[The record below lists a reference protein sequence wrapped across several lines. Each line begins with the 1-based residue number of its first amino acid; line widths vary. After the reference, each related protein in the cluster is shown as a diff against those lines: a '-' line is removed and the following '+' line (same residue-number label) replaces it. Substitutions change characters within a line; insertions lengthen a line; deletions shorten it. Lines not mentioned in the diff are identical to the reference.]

1 MEFNMSNNYNQVVDM
16 LRACANYISENAQN
30 MIGDTVNRCLSI
42 TVTIELGPDLC
53 PTVNLSREYC
63 PDIGGSYE

>member
-30 MIGDTVNRCLSI
+30 MVGDTINRCRSI

-53 PTVNLSREYC
+53 PTVNLSRDYF